1 MIEYSP
7 KPKSLGTSVK
17 VELDLPIMKQNQI

>member
-7 KPKSLGTSVK
+7 KPKFLGTSVK